1 MATRVVFTLF
11 CLFAVTACGDTPSS
25 PSPIAQEVVL
35 APGQSADIQNAGI
48 SLRFDGVSGDSRC
61 PGDAICIQGG
71 DALVKVSVLAS
82 QGRASE
88 YVLHTGDM
96 RPANHQDLTIALLE
110 LSPYPFSSLGPI
122 APKDYRAKLKVT
134 R

>member
-1 MATRVVFTLF
+1 M
-11 CLFAVTACGDTPSS
+11 
-25 PSPIAQEVVL
+25 VL
-35 APGQSADIQNAGI
+35 APGQTAEVGNAGI

-71 DALVKVSVLAS
+71 DALVKVSVLAT
-82 QGRASE
+82 QNRAAE

-96 RPANHQDLTIALLE
+96 RPVSHDDVTIALIE
-110 LSPYPFSSLGPI
+110 LTPYPFSSLGPI
-122 APKDYRAKLKVT
+122 APSDYRATLKVT